1 VADGTAEGV
10 ASAIVIYELKKLG
23 LRGVLEAQDAD
34 WLAETVGHACTIE
47 RHLTDE
53 LLDEAARLSHGN
65 GLSMADAMVLQAALR
80 NEANRIYTSD
90 SDLLAYNGPIE
101 VISI

>member
-1 VADGTAEGV
+1 MV
-10 ASAIVIYELKKLG
+10 
-23 LRGVLEAQDAD
+23 
-34 WLAETVGHACTIE
+34 
-47 RHLTDE
+47 
-53 LLDEAARLSHGN
+53 N
-65 GLSMADAMVLQAALR
+65 AMVLQAALR